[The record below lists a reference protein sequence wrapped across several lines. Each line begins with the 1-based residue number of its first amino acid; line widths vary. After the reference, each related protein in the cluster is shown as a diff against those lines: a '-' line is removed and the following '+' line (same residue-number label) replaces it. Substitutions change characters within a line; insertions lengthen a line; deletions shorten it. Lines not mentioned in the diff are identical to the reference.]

1 MNVSAAQCV
10 FPNVILTLGKNAR
23 ERCVDEVARPR
34 NRLSV
39 GTQAKSGVRDDVQY
53 GWGERTHECDIE
65 NVDDAMMVRGNT

>member
-23 ERCVDEVARPR
+23 ERCIDEVARPC

-39 GTQAKSGVRDDVQY
+39 ETRAKSGVCDDVQY
-53 GWGERTHECDIE
+53 GWGERTHECDVE
-65 NVDDAMMVRGNT
+65 NVDNATVVRGST